1 MIALPASGL
10 AACFALLLSLLATGP
25 GSLPDPPDPSVADDL
40 NSRLLVALMCAAQL

>member
-10 AACFALLLSLLATGP
+10 ATCLALLMSFLTAGP
-25 GSLPDPPDPSVADDL
+25 GSLPDPSVADDL